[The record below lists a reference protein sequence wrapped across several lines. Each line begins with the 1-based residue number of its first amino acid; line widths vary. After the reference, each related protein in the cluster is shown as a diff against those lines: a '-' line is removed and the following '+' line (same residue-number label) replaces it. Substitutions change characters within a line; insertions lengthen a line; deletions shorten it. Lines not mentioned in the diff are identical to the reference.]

1 MRDFNGPKRSASDVA
16 GSTIGTYDYIIVGAG
31 SAGCVLANRLT
42 ACGRHKVLLLE
53 AGGRDLNPWIHIPIG
68 YAKTFRNRKV
78 NWMYETEP
86 EPELDG
92 RRIYQPR
99 GKVLG
104 GTSSI
109 NGLLY
114 IRGQR
119 EDFDLWGQLG
129 NSGWSYA
136 DVLPYFRRAED
147 QQRGEDRLHGIG
159 GPLAVSDQRETHPL
173 CDAFI
178 DAGVEQGLPLN
189 HDFNGDQ
196 QEGVGY
202 FQTTSRNG
210 RRCSTAVG
218 YLNPARSRNNLRI
231 ETHAHVTRVQVK
243 DGTASGVEFVHK
255 GVARFAAASRE
266 VILCGGAIN
275 SPQLLELSGIGNADI
290 LNDHGIPVV
299 CHLPAVGENL
309 QDHFQIRMVLRSKQP
324 VTLNDANRSLFG
336 KVKSGLNYALFRNGP
351 LAVSAGYAAAF
362 LKTDPFLV
370 SPDIQIHFILF
381 SSDKMGEKL
390 HPFSGFTASVCQL
403 RPESRG
409 TIHVR
414 GADPFDAPAIRVNYL
429 SQEIDRVAN
438 INGLKKLRSIL
449 GSNAM
454 KPFLAEEMEPGADVQ
469 SDDGLLQ
476 FCRTAGATVYH
487 PVGTCSM
494 GTGSDSVVT
503 QELKVRGINGLR
515 IADGSIMPRLV
526 SGNTN
531 AAIVMIGEKASD
543 LVLSDAKQDVPAKS
557 ENTL

>member
-1 MRDFNGPKRSASDVA
+1 MST
-16 GSTIGTYDYIIVGAG
+16 GSGSIGTYDYIIVGAG

-42 ACGRHKVLLLE
+42 ASGQHKVLLLE

-68 YAKTFRNRKV
+68 YAKTFRNRRV

-86 EPELDG
+86 EPELNG

-119 EDFDLWGQLG
+119 EDFDLWRQLG
-129 NSGWSYA
+129 NAGWSYA

-147 QQRGEDRLHGIG
+147 QQRGEDNLHGVG
-159 GPLAVSDQRETHPL
+159 GPLAVSDQRQSHPL

-178 DAGVEQGLPLN
+178 AAGVEQGLPHN
-189 HDFNGDQ
+189 HDFNGDR

-218 YLNPARSRNNLRI
+218 YLNPARSRANLRI
-231 ETHAHVTRVQVK
+231 ETHAHATRVQIE
-243 DGTASGVEFVHK
+243 DAAACGVEFVQNGTAK
-255 GVARFAAASRE
+255 SARASGE

-290 LNDHGIPVV
+290 LNNLGIPVA
-299 CHLPAVGENL
+299 CHLPGVGENL
-309 QDHFQIRMVLRSKQP
+309 QDHFQVRMVLRAKQA
-324 VTLNDANRSLFG
+324 VTLNDAARSWLG
-336 KVKSGLNYALFRNGP
+336 KVKLGLQYALFRTGP
-351 LAVSAGYAAAF
+351 LTVSAGYAAAF
-362 LKTDPFLV
+362 FRTNPSLV
-370 SPDIQIHFILF
+370 SPDIQVHFILF
-381 SSDKMGEKL
+381 SSDRMGEKL
-390 HPFSGFTASVCQL
+390 HPFSGFTASICQL

-409 TIHVR
+409 TIHAVS
-414 GADPFDAPAIRVNYL
+414 ADPFAAPAINVNYL
-429 SQEIDRVAN
+429 SKETDRLAN
-438 INGLKKLRSIL
+438 VNALKKLREIL
-449 GSNAM
+449 AADAM
-454 KPFLAEEMEPGADVQ
+454 KPFLAEEMEPGAHVR
-469 SDDGLLQ
+469 SDEDLLQ
-476 FCRTAGATVYH
+476 FCRDVGTTVYH

-494 GTGSDSVVT
+494 GTTSSAVVDP
-503 QELKVRGINGLR
+503 ELKVRGITGLR

-531 AAIVMIGEKASD
+531 APIVMIGEKASD
-543 LVLSDAKQDVPAKS
+543 MILADAP
-557 ENTL
+557 

>member
-1 MRDFNGPKRSASDVA
+1 MHDFNGPKRSASDVA

-147 QQRGEDRLHGIG
+147 QQRGEDRLHGTG

-178 DAGVEQGLPLN
+178 NAGVEQGLPLN

-243 DGTASGVEFVHK
+243 DGTASGVEFVQK
-255 GVARFAAASRE
+255 GVARFAVCIQRGHPLRRGDQLSSAPGVIGHWQRRYPERSRHSCR
-266 VILCGGAIN
+266 VSFARCRRKSAR
-275 SPQLLELSGIGNADI
+275 PLSD
-290 LNDHGIPVV
+290 
-299 CHLPAVGENL
+299 
-309 QDHFQIRMVLRSKQP
+309 
-324 VTLNDANRSLFG
+324 
-336 KVKSGLNYALFRNGP
+336 
-351 LAVSAGYAAAF
+351 
-362 LKTDPFLV
+362 TD
-370 SPDIQIHFILF
+370 
-381 SSDKMGEKL
+381 
-390 HPFSGFTASVCQL
+390 
-403 RPESRG
+403 
-409 TIHVR
+409 
-414 GADPFDAPAIRVNYL
+414 
-429 SQEIDRVAN
+429 
-438 INGLKKLRSIL
+438 
-449 GSNAM
+449 
-454 KPFLAEEMEPGADVQ
+454 
-469 SDDGLLQ
+469 
-476 FCRTAGATVYH
+476 GATQQTTRH
-487 PVGTCSM
+487 I
-494 GTGSDSVVT
+494 
-503 QELKVRGINGLR
+503 E
-515 IADGSIMPRLV
+515 
-526 SGNTN
+526 
-531 AAIVMIGEKASD
+531 
-543 LVLSDAKQDVPAKS
+543 
-557 ENTL
+557 

>member
-1 MRDFNGPKRSASDVA
+1 MRDIHGTKGSASDVA
-16 GSTIGTYDYIIVGAG
+16 GSSIGSYDYIIVGAG
-31 SAGCVLANRLT
+31 SGGCVLANRLS
-42 ACGRHKVLLLE
+42 ACGKHKVLLLE
-53 AGGRDLNPWIHIPIG
+53 AGGRDVNPWIHIPIG
-68 YAKTFRNRKV
+68 YAKTFRNRRV

-114 IRGQR
+114 IRGQQ
-119 EDFDLWGQLG
+119 EDFDLWRQLG

-147 QQRGEDRLHGIG
+147 QQRGEDRLHGVG
-159 GPLAVSDQRETHPL
+159 GPLAVSDQRQTHPL

-178 DAGVEQGLPLN
+178 EAGVEQGLPLN
-189 HDFNGDQ
+189 QDFNGEH

-231 ETHAHVTRVQVK
+231 ETHAHVTRIQVS
-243 DGTASGVEFVHK
+243 DGTARGVEFFQK
-255 GVARFAAASRE
+255 GVARSAAASGE
-266 VILCGGAIN
+266 IILCGGAIN

-290 LNDHGIPVV
+290 LNDLDIPVV
-299 CHLPAVGENL
+299 HHLPGVGENL

-324 VTLNDANRSLFG
+324 VTLNDAARSLWG
-336 KVKSGLNYALFRNGP
+336 KAKMGLDYALFRNGP

-362 LKTDPFLV
+362 FKTDPSLV

-409 TIHVR
+409 TIHAR
-414 GADPFDAPAIRVNYL
+414 NADPFDAPAIRVNYL
-429 SQEIDRVAN
+429 SQEIDRLAN
-438 INGLKKLRSIL
+438 INGLRKLRTIL
-449 GSNAM
+449 GSDAM
-454 KPFLAEEMEPGADVQ
+454 KPYLAEEMEPGADVQ
-469 SDDGLLQ
+469 SDDDLLQ

-487 PVGTCSM
+487 PVGTCCM
-494 GTGSDSVVT
+494 GTGNEAVVT
-503 QELKVRGINGLR
+503 PELKVHGIKGLR

-543 LVLSDAKQDVPAKS
+543 LILSDAR
-557 ENTL
+557 